1 MPIKTRQIPR
11 KLGMNTFRRFFITD
25 RYVHSLPPDT
35 RADHDI
41 TEVLLS
47 EQVIRRRIAEMGRQ
61 ISADYL
67 GKELVIVGV
76 LTGAVTFLADLI
88 RQITLPMELD
98 FVAMS
103 SYGQATKSSGE
114 VRIVKDLGHPVEG
127 KHVLVAED
135 IIDTGL
141 TLRYLLETLHARQP
155 ASIAT
160 CVLLDK
166 PSRRQVEVPVEYR
179 GFEIEDRFVV
189 GYGLDFAGR
198 YRNLPYIGVLRT

>member
-1 MPIKTRQIPR
+1 MGVTIEKVDQ
-11 KLGMNTFRRFFITD
+11 G
-25 RYVHSLPPDT
+25 VS
-35 RADHDI
+35 
-41 TEVLLS
+41 EVLLS
-47 EQVIRRRIAEMGRQ
+47 EEAIRHRISELGAQ
-61 ISADYL
+61 ITRDYA
-67 GKELVIVGV
+67 GKQLVIVGV
-76 LTGAVTFLADLI
+76 LTGAVTFLADLMREI
-88 RQITLPMELD
+88 ALPMELD

-114 VRIVKDLGHPVEG
+114 VRLVKDLGHPVEG

-141 TLRYLLETLHARQP
+141 TLRYLLETLQARHP

-166 PSRRQVEVPVEYR
+166 PSRRKVEVPVEYR

-189 GYGLDFAGR
+189 GYGLDYAGR
-198 YRNLPYIGVLRT
+198 YRNLPYIGILQT

>member
-1 MPIKTRQIPR
+1 MGIVIEKVDQ
-11 KLGMNTFRRFFITD
+11 G
-25 RYVHSLPPDT
+25 VS
-35 RADHDI
+35 
-41 TEVLLS
+41 EVLLS
-47 EQVIRRRIAEMGRQ
+47 KEDIRQRISELGAQ
-61 ISADYL
+61 ITRDYA
-67 GKELVIVGV
+67 GKDLVIVGV
-76 LTGAVTFLADLI
+76 LTGAVTFLSDLI
-88 RQITLPMELD
+88 REIALPMELD

-114 VRIVKDLGHPVEG
+114 VRLIKDLGHPVEG
-127 KHVLVAED
+127 KHVLVTED

-141 TLRYLLETLHARQP
+141 TLRYLLETLQARHP

-189 GYGLDFAGR
+189 GYGLDYAGR
-198 YRNLPYIGVLRT
+198 YRNLPYIGILQT

>member
-1 MPIKTRQIPR
+1 MTSDI
-11 KLGMNTFRRFFITD
+11 
-25 RYVHSLPPDT
+25 
-35 RADHDI
+35 RADYDI

-47 EQVIRRRIAEMGRQ
+47 EQAIERRIAEMGAR
-61 ISADYL
+61 ISEDYR

-76 LTGAVTFLADLI
+76 LTGAVMFLADLI
-88 RQITLPMELD
+88 RHITLPMELD

-141 TLRYLLETLHARQP
+141 TLRYLHETLHARQP

>member
-1 MPIKTRQIPR
+1 MLAGSGISEI
-11 KLGMNTFRRFFITD
+11 L
-25 RYVHSLPPDT
+25 L
-35 RADHDI
+35 
-41 TEVLLS
+41 TE
-47 EQVIRRRIAEMGRQ
+47 ERIAQRVAEIGAQLSR
-61 ISADYL
+61 DYE

-88 RQITLPMELD
+88 RHITVPLELD
-98 FVAMS
+98 FVAVS
-103 SYGQATKSSGE
+103 SYGQATKTSGE
-114 VRIVKDLGHPVEG
+114 VRMIKDLGHAVQG

-141 TLRYLLETLHARQP
+141 TLRYLLDTLQARQP
-155 ASIAT
+155 AGLAC

-166 PSRRQVEVPVEYR
+166 PSRRIIDVPVEYV

-198 YRNLPYIGVLRT
+198 YRNLPYIGVLDLDEIPSIT